1 VPPSERP
8 SVLYGDLFSETADLP
23 VKCNKWTTDGK
34 SAVPMTFAW
43 RHKSQFIRR
52 LVEESNKLTGQVRF
66 STNLIA

>member
-1 VPPSERP
+1 
-8 SVLYGDLFSETADLP
+8 
-23 VKCNKWTTDGK
+23 
-34 SAVPMTFAW
+34 MTFAW